1 MNIYQNTI
9 LNHFKNRICGIIV
22 SVLASC
28 VDRWC
33 KSRSSQSNICCFY
46 IKHTTQRS
54 KNKDWLAR
62 NQTNMS
68 EWDYMST
75 HGLLFQCASIIK
87 IQLSVLVKYKADT
100 IIIIVYQNVRIVKTL
115 TIDPEALGGEQA
127 LQTQK
132 QGFGI

>member
-1 MNIYQNTI
+1 
-9 LNHFKNRICGIIV
+9 
-22 SVLASC
+22 
-28 VDRWC
+28 
-33 KSRSSQSNICCFY
+33 
-46 IKHTTQRS
+46 
-54 KNKDWLAR
+54 
-62 NQTNMS
+62 MS

-75 HGLLFQCASIIK
+75 HGLLF
-87 IQLSVLVKYKADT
+87 QLSVLVKYKADT

>member
-1 MNIYQNTI
+1 
-9 LNHFKNRICGIIV
+9 
-22 SVLASC
+22 
-28 VDRWC
+28 
-33 KSRSSQSNICCFY
+33 
-46 IKHTTQRS
+46 
-54 KNKDWLAR
+54 
-62 NQTNMS
+62 
-68 EWDYMST
+68 MST
-75 HGLLFQCASIIK
+75 HGLLFQCASIIQ

>member
-1 MNIYQNTI
+1 
-9 LNHFKNRICGIIV
+9 
-22 SVLASC
+22 
-28 VDRWC
+28 
-33 KSRSSQSNICCFY
+33 
-46 IKHTTQRS
+46 
-54 KNKDWLAR
+54 
-62 NQTNMS
+62 MS